1 MIKDLLRVNPTA
13 RMLREHAYAFS
24 KFKDSPFPLIQIY
37 LRRANITHIFDVG
50 ANKGSMTKLYLRLYK
65 KINIIA
71 FEPLSVFEFKSD
83 QVKLIKAALG
93 AETGSAKFYVCKHN
107 ASSSLIPP
115 NLSSDWLGR
124 KAKILG
130 LEAKKLYHEIEVSVS
145 TIDQVVA
152 ENKIDNI
159 FLLKIDTE
167 GGELNVIKGALK
179 SLRLGIIKNIQLESH
194 GNDLRDNNKDEIF
207 ELLSNYTHQKT
218 IKHYFGSFT
227 EEFFS
232 LTKDN
237 LVNI

>member
-1 MIKDLLRVNPTA
+1 VVEKFIELIEYIFHLKLA
-13 RMLREHAYAFS
+13 RYLKRNIC
-24 KFKDSPFPLIQIY
+24 SPNLGDY
-37 LRRANITHIFDVG
+37 IFDVG

-107 ASSSLIPP
+107 ASSSLILP

-145 TIDQVVA
+145 TIDQVVV

-194 GNDLRDNNKDEIF
+194 GNDLRDNNKVEIF

-232 LTKDN
+232 LNKT
-237 LVNI
+237 I